1 MHLPSKTLAYFNK
14 EIGWNHKRITTML
27 STDHW
32 IFLHI
37 KPNAVMRAGKRC
49 TKQEID
55 GILRLCD
62 EDSLDYYATGS
73 EERKQFNFGENC
85 CMALD

>member
-1 MHLPSKTLAYFNK
+1 
-14 EIGWNHKRITTML
+14 ML

-37 KPNAVMRAGKRC
+37 KPNAVMRARKRC

-55 GILRLCD
+55 GMLRLYD
-62 EDSLDYYATGS
+62 GDSLDYYATGL

-85 CMALD
+85 YMALD

>member
-1 MHLPSKTLAYFNK
+1 
-14 EIGWNHKRITTML
+14 
-27 STDHW
+27 
-32 IFLHI
+32 
-37 KPNAVMRAGKRC
+37 MRAGKRC
-49 TKQEID
+49 TKKKID
-55 GILRLCD
+55 GMLRLCD